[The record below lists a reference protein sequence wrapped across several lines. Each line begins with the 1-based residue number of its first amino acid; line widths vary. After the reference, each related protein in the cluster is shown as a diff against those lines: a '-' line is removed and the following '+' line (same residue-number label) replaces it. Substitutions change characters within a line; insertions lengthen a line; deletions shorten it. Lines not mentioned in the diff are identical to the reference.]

1 MDIDNTD
8 DLEKLLQRLA
18 KGLEDLG
25 IDYKNIK
32 ITAHSDDNKDL
43 DGAAVELS
51 KDDKDKKESDDKA
64 EKSKSDEFVPS
75 FIFGEELRRLREKLE
90 KAKGDVA
97 KLLDDDDGGD
107 NDDGG
112 DDDDGDDDDRDSGGY
127 VVVGAEAGVNEEKK
141 LGGRAGEAAPAG
153 GDGEEAAFIKELLLK
168 ELPHQEEVSLSEV
181 LTPKQ
186 VVEALDR
193 YIIGQDKA
201 KKAVAIALRNR
212 YRRERLS
219 GELRDEIIPKNI
231 LMIGPTGVGKT
242 EIARRLAKL
251 VGAPFVKVEATKYT
265 EVGYVGRDVES
276 MIRDLAMAGVRM
288 VEQSRMDKVKDKAQ
302 AAALDRLADILLNK
316 KTGRYVISSAIKK
329 ALRDR
334 SGDAEA
340 ISKNDMKVRIKEL
353 ISEGALDN
361 CLIEVELDDEQP
373 QQGVQV
379 AAIGGDEMNMNIQ
392 DMLSG
397 LFPKKRTPHKL
408 TVARALEAL
417 TEEESR
423 KLIDSDDIKREA
435 VNLVENQGILF
446 LDEIDKVAG
455 KESGHGPDVSREGVQ
470 RDILPIVEGSAVNT
484 KIGTIH
490 TEHIL
495 FIAAGA
501 FHETKPSDL
510 IPELQGR
517 FPIRVE
523 LESLKEEDFRRILT
537 EPANSLTRQ
546 YREMLSTEGVEIEFA
561 EDGIEELA
569 RLACHVNEQTENIGA
584 RRLHTLLE
592 RVLERVSFE
601 APELKGRKIV
611 IDKAYVSAE
620 LEDIVE
626 SRDLSHF
633 IL

>member
-1 MDIDNTD
+1 MDINNTD
-8 DLEKLLQRLA
+8 DLDKLMQKLA

-25 IDYKNIK
+25 IDFQNIK
-32 ITAHSDDNKDL
+32 ITAHSDDNKGL
-43 DGAAVELS
+43 DGASVELS
-51 KDDKDKKESDDKA
+51 KDDKDKKESEDEA

-75 FIFGEELRRLREKLE
+75 FIFGEELRKFREKLE
-90 KAKGDVA
+90 KAKVDVA
-97 KLLDDDDGGD
+97 KILDGDDGGD
-107 NDDGG
+107 GEDE
-112 DDDDGDDDDRDSGGY
+112 DDDEEDYSGDFVIAKAAACADEAEKNRRSGACAGEAGPDDRDG
-127 VVVGAEAGVNEEKK
+127 K
-141 LGGRAGEAAPAG
+141 
-153 GDGEEAAFIKELLLK
+153 DAAFIKELLLK
-168 ELPHQEEVSLSEV
+168 ELPHQEAVSLSEV

-288 VEQSRMDKVKDKAQ
+288 VEQNRMDKVKDKAR
-302 AAALDRLADILLNK
+302 AAALNRLADVLLNN
-316 KTGRYVISSAIKK
+316 KTGRYAISTVIKK
-329 ALRDR
+329 AFRER
-334 SGDAEA
+334 SEDAEE
-340 ISKNDMKVRIKEL
+340 ISKNDLRDHVKDL
-353 ISEGALDN
+353 ISSGALDN
-361 CLIEVELDDEQP
+361 SLIEVELDDEQP

-379 AAIGGDEMNMNIQ
+379 AAIGNDDMNMNIQ

-397 LFPKKRTPHKL
+397 LFPKKRSMHKL

-546 YREMLSTEGVEIEFA
+546 YREMLATEGVEIEFA

-592 RVLERVSFE
+592 RVLEKVSFE
-601 APELKGRKIV
+601 APELQGQKIV

>member
-1 MDIDNTD
+1 MKLS
-8 DLEKLLQRLA
+8 DLL
-18 KGLEDLG
+18 
-25 IDYKNIK
+25 
-32 ITAHSDDNKDL
+32 
-43 DGAAVELS
+43 
-51 KDDKDKKESDDKA
+51 
-64 EKSKSDEFVPS
+64 
-75 FIFGEELRRLREKLE
+75 
-90 KAKGDVA
+90 
-97 KLLDDDDGGD
+97 
-107 NDDGG
+107 
-112 DDDDGDDDDRDSGGY
+112 DGDDENDEDEAFDKNEADSDDEADEKS
-127 VVVGAEAGVNEEKK
+127 AEGWS
-141 LGGRAGEAAPAG
+141 LSSAG
-153 GDGEEAAFIKELLLK
+153 GKNFSEDGEGLKADSLVSELLLNN
-168 ELPHQEEVSLSEV
+168 LPRQEELSLSEV

-219 GELRDEIIPKNI
+219 GELREEIIPKNI

-276 MIRDLAMAGVRM
+276 MIRDLAAAGVRM
-288 VEQSRMDKVKDKAQ
+288 VEQNRLEKVRDKAQ
-302 AAALDRLADILLNK
+302 KEALNRLANVVLNK
-316 KTGRYVISSAIKK
+316 KNGKNTVWNLLKN
-329 ALRDR
+329 ALKEGDK
-334 SGDAEA
+334 DAESV
-340 ISKNDMKVRIKEL
+340 SKAEIKEQIKDL
-353 ISEGALDN
+353 ILSGRLDG

-379 AAIGGDEMNMNIQ
+379 AAIGNDDMNMNIQ

-397 LFPKKRTPHKL
+397 LFPKKRSLHKV
-408 TVARALEAL
+408 TVSRALEAL
-417 TEEESR
+417 TLEESR

-435 VNLVENQGILF
+435 IDLVENQGILF

-546 YREMLSTEGVEIEFA
+546 YREMLATEGVEIEFA
-561 EDGIEELA
+561 PDGIEELA

-592 RVLERVSFE
+592 RVLEKVSFE
-601 APELKGRKIV
+601 APELQGQKIV
-611 IDKAYVSAE
+611 IDKDYVLAE